1 MKDTVALPVLESS
14 QVGEARRIAVA
25 LASRLGFNET
35 EQGKVGIVVTELAN
49 NLVRHAQEGLL
60 LLQGRTRSNIEGMEI
75 IALDK
80 GPGMRDI
87 GECLRDGFS
96 TAATPGNGLG
106 AVSRLSVFFDIHS
119 LPNVGTALLSYLSAS
134 PSSALPSEDNLEIGV
149 VCLPKTGEEVSGD
162 AWAVEQLGDRTLLL
176 VADGLGHGSRAAEA
190 SLEAVRIFRENLR
203 SHPKEILEAAHA
215 ALRSTRGAALAVAEV
230 DFRAAQVRFAGVGN
244 ISGSVLS
251 PEGSYNL
258 VSYNGT
264 VGHEVRKIQE
274 FVHKWPSSGLL
285 LMHSDGLGTQWR
297 LDRYP
302 GLTAKHPSAIAGVL
316 YRDFNRGRDDVTVL
330 VARSS

>member
-1 MKDTVALPVLESS
+1 MKDTVALPVVESS

-35 EQGKVGIVVTELAN
+35 ERGKVSIVVTELAN

-60 LLQGRTRSNIEGMEI
+60 LLQGRTWRNIEGIEI
-75 IALDK
+75 LALDK

-96 TAATPGNGLG
+96 TAGTPGNGLG
-106 AVSRLSVFFDIHS
+106 AVSRLCVFFDIHS
-119 LPNVGTALLSYLSAS
+119 LPNVGTALLCYLSAS
-134 PSSALPSEDNLEIGV
+134 PDPALQPDGNLEIGV

-176 VADGLGHGSRAAEA
+176 VADGLGHGFRAAEA
-190 SLEAVRIFRENLR
+190 SLEAVRIFRENR
-203 SHPKEILEAAHA
+203 SKSPKEILEAAHA
-215 ALRSTRGAALAVAEV
+215 ALRTTRGAALAVAEI
-230 DFRAAQVRFAGVGN
+230 DFRTAQVRFAGVGN
-244 ISGSVLS
+244 ISGSVIS

-264 VGHEVRKIQE
+264 VGHEVRKIHE

-285 LMHSDGLGTQWR
+285 VMHSDGLGTQWR
-297 LDRYP
+297 FDRYP
-302 GLTAKHPSAIAGVL
+302 GLATKHPSSIAGVL